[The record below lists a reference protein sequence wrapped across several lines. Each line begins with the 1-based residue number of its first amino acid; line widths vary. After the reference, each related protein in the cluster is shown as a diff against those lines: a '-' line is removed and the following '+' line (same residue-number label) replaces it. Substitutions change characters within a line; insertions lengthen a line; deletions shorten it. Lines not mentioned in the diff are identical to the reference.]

1 MASTI
6 TSPHWLPGGHLQTIV
21 PLLRKGVTPPYRRER
36 IETADGDFVDF
47 DWLSSGSDTTP
58 LVVLF
63 HGLEGS
69 SRSHYARSLM
79 RAVQTLGWRGVVPHF
94 RGCSGEPNRLLR
106 AYHSGDSDEIDWML
120 RLLRTRAGSAP
131 LFASGVS
138 LGGNALLKWLGE
150 QAQHATNIVDAAVSV
165 CAPLDL
171 AISGHALGSGFNILY
186 TRHFLKTLVR
196 KAEHKHLRH
205 PGEFDIARART
216 SRTLHAFDDAFTA
229 PVHGY
234 SGADDYWQRAS
245 SKPWLA
251 RIQVPTLIINPRN
264 DPFVPA
270 SAWPLPS
277 ELPSAV
283 SFECPPG
290 GGHVGFLTGNPPGK
304 LNWLPDRILA
314 HFRAQPH
321 VAYPEESFPVL
332 ITLESKRSFLR

>member
-1 MASTI
+1 MPSNP
-6 TSPHWLPGGHLQTIV
+6 TSPPWLPGAHLQTIL
-21 PLLRKGVTPPYRRER
+21 PLLRRGEMPQYRRER

-47 DWLSSGSDTTP
+47 DWLNTGSQTSP

-69 SRSHYARSLM
+69 SHSHYARSLM
-79 RAVQTLGWRGVVPHF
+79 GAVAALGWRGVVPHF

-120 RLLRTRAGSAP
+120 RLLRQRSGSAP

-150 QAQHATNIVDAAVSV
+150 QARNATEVVDAAVSV

-171 AISGHALGSGFNILY
+171 TISGHALSRGFNLLY

-196 KAEHKHLRH
+196 KAEYKHRQY
-205 PGEFDIARART
+205 PGAFDIARARRAT
-216 SRTLHAFDDAFTA
+216 TLHAFDDAFTA

-234 SGADDYWQRAS
+234 DGADDYWLSAS

-251 RIQVPTLIINPRN
+251 DIQVPTLLINPEN

-277 ELPSAV
+277 DLSNAV
-283 SFECPPG
+283 YFECPPG
-290 GGHVGFLTGNPPGK
+290 GGHAGFLTGKPPGK
-304 LNWLPDRILA
+304 LTWLPDRILA
-314 HFRAQPH
+314 HLSAHLPAANLRM
-321 VAYPEESFPVL
+321 AYPMV
-332 ITLESKRSFLR
+332 TLESRRSFLR